1 MSLCRNHPEHE
12 ICHLTVAAI
21 CLALASQETFD
32 FGSESSR
39 TRDESSDRP
48 LAPHF
53 VTHLLSLTKSWGLLR
68 PRLPLS
74 SAPRAASEK
83 VKLCNSRVTHS
94 SVTQKKNK
102 RLRSLRLA

>member
-21 CLALASQETFD
+21 CLALASQETDD

-48 LAPHF
+48 LTPHF
-53 VTHLLSLTKSWGLLR
+53 VTHLLSLTNSWGLLR

-83 VKLCNSRVTHS
+83 VKLCNSRVLLIS
-94 SVTQKKNK
+94 SDSKEK
-102 RLRSLRLA
+102 